1 MPIAIPAH
9 QSGPAPSTDGEI
21 RLYTPPGV
29 KTSPHFDPGRRVIF
43 INGMAN
49 TGAAHV
55 ASALGLAELQMCP
68 VIGVYNATEG
78 GLLDLRQCVEDKYQF
93 HGVGADSA
101 ADALERAVSK
111 AKQQGRPAAT
121 KETVM
126 AEVLARNPASRAMFD
141 LLRQPEHRQTEI
153 VAHSQGNIILCNA
166 LHALVAAGREDAV
179 RGRVVNTFGS
189 PVVPANWPASL
200 RLREFGF
207 TWDPVTWLGGPD
219 WKLKISKAGMPAG
232 SSLFSDGFGPWLSGK
247 VPVTHGFLE
256 YLKQDPTF
264 VVNRFRWGSLGMTVS
279 MDERGVAEA
288 LVEMGRNFT
297 RVRRVLEHLQ
307 RNHPSDSD
315 DIALEYCIALR
326 DPKRSPPGLGDQVK
340 RDAPLKNQ
348 LLALMESGWT
358 GGNERAAIAWLKSP

>member
-1 MPIAIPAH
+1 MPIAIPPH
-9 QSGPAPSTDGEI
+9 QPGSAPTKDGEI

-29 KTSPHFDPGRRVIF
+29 KTSAHFSANRRVIF

-49 TGAAHV
+49 TGADHV

-78 GLLDLRQCVEDKYQF
+78 GLLDLRQCVADKYQF

-101 ADALERAVSK
+101 AEALERAVAK

-121 KETVM
+121 KESVM
-126 AEVLARNPASRAMFD
+126 AEVLARNPASRAMFE
-141 LLRQPEHRQTEI
+141 LLCEPAHRATEI
-153 VAHSQGNIILCNA
+153 MAHSQGNIILCNA
-166 LHALVAAGREDAV
+166 LHALVAADREDAV

-189 PVVPANWPASL
+189 PVVPGNWPQSV

-264 VVNRFRWGSLGMTVS
+264 VVNRFRWGSLGVTFS
-279 MDERGVAEA
+279 MDERAVGEA
-288 LVEMGRNFT
+288 LVEMGRNFP

-307 RNHPSDSD
+307 RHHPSDSD
-315 DIALEYCIALR
+315 DIALEYCLALR
-326 DPKRSPPGLGDQVK
+326 DPRRSPNGLGEMVK
-340 RDAPLKNQ
+340 RDAPLKN
-348 LLALMESGWT
+348 LLIALMESGWT
-358 GGNERAAIAWLKSP
+358 GSNERDAIAWLKSP